1 MLWFKRALGFA
12 LVVILA
18 LATLVFVLENQQD
31 SVLSYLGFV
40 TPQLPVSLFV
50 IAAFVCGGLLGLL
63 LGGVMVSRLRYRT
76 RSLERQLARKE
87 QEQGCQ
93 KNALPPVD

>member
-31 SVLSYLGFV
+31 TTLAYLGFS

-50 IAAFVCGGLLGLL
+50 VAAFVLGGLLGLL
-63 LGGVMVSRLRYRT
+63 LGTFVVLRMKSRLKAL
-76 RSLERQLARKE
+76 SARQSSE
-87 QEQGCQ
+87 G
-93 KNALPPVD
+93 